1 MKIRN
6 YLWAIVEDNTTKK
19 GKLFD
24 YFIQILI
31 VLSLVSF
38 SIESL
43 PNLSEKTLN
52 VLQKFELLSIIIFS
66 IEYILR
72 VFVSKR
78 PYKYIFSFYG
88 IIDVLAILPFYITG
102 IMDLRF
108 LRMFR
113 IFRVFRAFKL
123 IRYNKALSRFHTAYK
138 IVKEELVLFFM
149 VTLMLLFL
157 VSAGIYAFE
166 NEAQPE
172 VFKSVF
178 HSAWWAVVTLT
189 TVGYGDVYPI
199 TVGGKVFTFFVLMI
213 GIGIIAVPAG
223 LIGTA
228 LSKAREI
235 ED

>member
-6 YLWAIVEDNTTKK
+6 YIWSIVEDNTTKK

-43 PNLSEKTLN
+43 PNLSEETLN
-52 VLQKFELLSIIIFS
+52 VLHKFELLSIIIFS

-123 IRYNKALSRFHTAYK
+123 IRYNKALSRFYTAYK

-199 TVGGKVFTFFVLMI
+199 TIGGRIFTFFVLMI

>member
-1 MKIRN
+1 MKIRSS
-6 YLWAIVEDNTTKK
+6 LWTIVEDNTTKK

-43 PNLSEKTLN
+43 PNLSDKTLN
-52 VLQKFELLSIIIFS
+52 ILQKFEILSITIFS
-66 IEYILR
+66 TEYILR
-72 VFVSKR
+72 IFVSKR
-78 PYKYIFSFYG
+78 PIKYIFSFYG
-88 IIDVLAILPFYITG
+88 IIDILAILPFYVTG
-102 IMDLRF
+102 LMDLRF

-199 TVGGKVFTFFVLMI
+199 TVGGRIFTFFVLMI

-235 ED
+235 EE

>member
-6 YLWAIVEDNTTKK
+6 SLWTIIEDNTTKK
-19 GKLFD
+19 GQLFD

-43 PNLSEKTLN
+43 PNLSDKTLN
-52 VLQKFELLSIIIFS
+52 ILQKFEILSITIFS
-66 IEYILR
+66 TEYILR
-72 VFVSKR
+72 IFVSKR
-78 PYKYIFSFYG
+78 PIKYIFSFYG
-88 IIDVLAILPFYITG
+88 IIDLLAILPFYVTG
-102 IMDLRF
+102 LMDLRF

-123 IRYNKALSRFHTAYK
+123 IRYNKALSRFHAAYK

-199 TVGGKVFTFFVLMI
+199 TIGGRIFTFFVLMI

>member
-6 YLWAIVEDNTTKK
+6 SLWTIIEDNTTKK

-43 PNLSEKTLN
+43 PNLSDITLN
-52 VLQKFELLSIIIFS
+52 ILQKFEILSITIFS
-66 IEYILR
+66 TEYILR
-72 VFVSKR
+72 IFVSKR
-78 PYKYIFSFYG
+78 PIKYIFSFYG
-88 IIDVLAILPFYITG
+88 IIDILAILPFYVTG
-102 IMDLRF
+102 LMDLRF

-199 TVGGKVFTFFVLMI
+199 TIGGRIFTFFVLMI

>member
-6 YLWAIVEDNTTKK
+6 SLWTIIEDNTTKK

-43 PNLSEKTLN
+43 PNLSDKTLN
-52 VLQKFELLSIIIFS
+52 ILQKFEILSITIFS
-66 IEYILR
+66 TEYILR
-72 VFVSKR
+72 IFVSKK
-78 PYKYIFSFYG
+78 PVKYIFSFYG
-88 IIDVLAILPFYITG
+88 IIDILAILPFYVTG
-102 IMDLRF
+102 LIDLRF

-123 IRYNKALSRFHTAYK
+123 IRYNKALSRFHNAYK

-199 TVGGKVFTFFVLMI
+199 TIGGRIFTFFVLMI

>member
-6 YLWAIVEDNTTKK
+6 SLWTIIEDNTTKK

-43 PNLSEKTLN
+43 PNLSDKTLN
-52 VLQKFELLSIIIFS
+52 ILQKFEILSITIFS
-66 IEYILR
+66 TEYILR
-72 VFVSKR
+72 IFVSKR
-78 PYKYIFSFYG
+78 PIKYIFSFYG
-88 IIDVLAILPFYITG
+88 IIDILAILPFYVTG
-102 IMDLRF
+102 LMDLRF

-123 IRYNKALSRFHTAYK
+123 IRYNKALSRFHNAYK

-199 TVGGKVFTFFVLMI
+199 TIGGRIFTFFVLMI

>member
-6 YLWAIVEDNTTKK
+6 SLWTIVEDNTTKK

-43 PNLSEKTLN
+43 PNLSDKTLN
-52 VLQKFELLSIIIFS
+52 ILQKFEVLSITIFS
-66 IEYILR
+66 TEYILR
-72 VFVSKR
+72 IFVSKK
-78 PYKYIFSFYG
+78 PVKYIFSFYG
-88 IIDVLAILPFYITG
+88 IIDILAILPFYVSG
-102 IMDLRF
+102 LMDLRF

-199 TVGGKVFTFFVLMI
+199 TIGGRIFTFFVLMI

-235 ED
+235 EE

>member
-6 YLWAIVEDNTTKK
+6 SLWTIVEDNTTKK

-43 PNLSEKTLN
+43 PNLSDKTLN
-52 VLQKFELLSIIIFS
+52 ILQKFEILSITIFS
-66 IEYILR
+66 TEYILR
-72 VFVSKR
+72 IFVSKR
-78 PYKYIFSFYG
+78 PIKYIFSFYG
-88 IIDVLAILPFYITG
+88 IIDILAILPFYVTG
-102 IMDLRF
+102 LMDLRF

-123 IRYNKALSRFHTAYK
+123 IRYNKALSRFHNAYK

-199 TVGGKVFTFFVLMI
+199 TIGGRIFTFFVLMI

-235 ED
+235 EE

>member
-6 YLWAIVEDNTTKK
+6 SLWTIIEDNTTKK

-52 VLQKFELLSIIIFS
+52 VLQKFEVLSIIIFS
-66 IEYILR
+66 TEYILR
-72 VFVSKR
+72 IFVSKR
-78 PYKYIFSFYG
+78 PLRYIFSFYG
-88 IIDVLAILPFYITG
+88 IIDILAILPFYVTG
-102 IMDLRF
+102 LIDLRF

-123 IRYNKALSRFHTAYK
+123 IRYNKALSRFHNAYK

-199 TVGGKVFTFFVLMI
+199 TIGGRIFTFFVLMI

-235 ED
+235 EE

>member
-6 YLWAIVEDNTTKK
+6 SLWTIVEDNTTKK

-38 SIESL
+38 SIESI
-43 PNLSEKTLN
+43 PNLSDKTLN
-52 VLQKFELLSIIIFS
+52 ILQKFEVLSITIFS
-66 IEYILR
+66 TEYILR
-72 VFVSKR
+72 IFVSKK
-78 PYKYIFSFYG
+78 PVKYIFSFYG
-88 IIDVLAILPFYITG
+88 IIDILAILPFYVSG
-102 IMDLRF
+102 LMDLRF

-199 TVGGKVFTFFVLMI
+199 TIGGRIFTFFVLMI

-235 ED
+235 EE